1 MMREQHKAAPALAT
15 QKAAHWHALQRQGGL
30 DTAQQAQFMDWLVA
44 SPEHLREYLAISRI
58 AGELG
63 DALRAMPI
71 DLEALIDGDSAQPSS
86 DNVVALPVRRLPSL
100 TPAAA
105 TQARPRRTH
114 LRRIAAAAVLLLGLG
129 IGAHALWP
137 QSGQYVAAHGT
148 PRSFELPDGTL
159 VHLNAESALSLR
171 FGPLHRY
178 VELARGQAS
187 FTVAAER
194 RPFAVHAAGLQVQ
207 DIGTIFDVSLQRE
220 QARIGVAEGR
230 VRVFSGDGEDRLLV
244 DLPAGQSARI
254 DYRDHAVSVSN
265 EDVDT
270 MTAWWKRRIVFR
282 DEPLRDVADQ
292 FNRMNAVRLH
302 VDDDAAGALRLTGNL
317 SADDLDSLR
326 AFLDEQ
332 PTLTT
337 TATAKEIKVSA
348 RAVDSADARKR

>member
-1 MMREQHKAAPALAT
+1 MSEQRKASPAQAT

-30 DTAQQAQFMDWLVA
+30 NAAQQTQFMDWLVA

-71 DLEALIDGDSAQPSS
+71 DLEALIDGDSARPSS
-86 DNVVALPVRRLPSL
+86 GNVVALPIRRSPS
-100 TPAAA
+100 PPPSAA
-105 TQARPRRTH
+105 TRARPRRTQ

-129 IGAHALWP
+129 LGVRALWP
-137 QSGQYVAAHGT
+137 QSGQYVAAHGA

-159 VHLNAESALSLR
+159 VHLNAESELSMR

-187 FTVAAER
+187 FTVADGR
-194 RPFAVHAAGLQVQ
+194 RPFEVHAAGLQVQ
-207 DIGTIFDVSLQRE
+207 DIGTTFDVSLQRE
-220 QARIGVAEGR
+220 QARIGVTEGR
-230 VRVFSGDGEDRLLV
+230 VRVFSGDREGRLLV

-254 DYRDHAVSVSN
+254 DYRDHAVSVSK

-292 FNRMNAVRLH
+292 FNRLNAVRLN

-326 AFLDEQ
+326 VFLDEQ

-348 RAVDSADARKR
+348 RPVDSAGARKR